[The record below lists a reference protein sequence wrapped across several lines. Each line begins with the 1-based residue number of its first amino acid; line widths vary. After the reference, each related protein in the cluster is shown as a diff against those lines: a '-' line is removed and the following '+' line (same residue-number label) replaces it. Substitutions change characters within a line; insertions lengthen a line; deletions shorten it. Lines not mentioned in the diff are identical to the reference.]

1 MARLR
6 VREVA
11 QTKGFSMGLLS
22 RKANLTIGVIRQ
34 LWRNDQY
41 DVSFS
46 TLQRIA
52 AALDCRVSELIEDDE
67 SSASGSSS
75 EPKAPR

>member
-11 QTKGFSMGLLS
+11 QAKGFSMGLLS

-52 AALDCRVSELIEDDE
+52 AALDCKVGELIEDDDP
-67 SSASGSSS
+67 SAGDSDS
-75 EPKAPR
+75 EPKALV

>member
-11 QTKGFSMGLLS
+11 QAKGFSMGLLS

-52 AALDCRVSELIEDDE
+52 AALDCKVSELIEDNE
-67 SSASGSSS
+67 PSAGDSDS
-75 EPKAPR
+75 EPKALV

>member
-11 QTKGFSMGLLS
+11 QAKGFSMGLLS
-22 RKANLTIGVIRQ
+22 RKANLTIGVIHQ

>member
-11 QTKGFSMGLLS
+11 QAKGFSMGLLS

-46 TLQRIA
+46 TLQRLA
-52 AALDCRVSELIEDDE
+52 AALDCKVSELIEDDE
-67 SSASGSSS
+67 STAGGSKS
-75 EPKAPR
+75 ESEDSL

>member
-11 QTKGFSMGLLS
+11 QAKGFSMGLLS

-52 AALDCRVSELIEDDE
+52 AALDCKVSELIEDGE
-67 SSASGSSS
+67 SPPGDSSS
-75 EPKAPR
+75 ESEAPL